1 MDALSA
7 LQSGHQVTALVI
19 GDVMLDAYMVG
30 HVNRISPDA
39 PVPVVDV
46 RTKESRLGGAAN
58 VVKNLLAVG
67 ADVHLATVI
76 GDDSAGNTIESLL
89 TTLSVGSSAVLRSA
103 DRPTTVKTRI
113 ISNGQQLVR
122 VDEEVTEDIS
132 PSLEH
137 ELIARCKRLL
147 ESKKPDVVIFEDYDK
162 GVLTDRVIKMLI
174 AAANAQGIK
183 TTVDPK
189 FAHFSS
195 YHGVT
200 LFKPNLKELGEGMAM
215 AIEKTS
221 DGSLERAV
229 HRMHDLLHPVF
240 SMVTLSERGVC
251 IYGPDH
257 DQPFCRIAAFE
268 REILDVSGAGDAVIA
283 VASFLLA
290 LNVPIMDIAALS
302 NLAGGLVCEKVG
314 VVPVELD
321 RLKTEWIEHR
331 HSIEP
336 ATLSK

>member
-30 HVNRISPDA
+30 QVNRISPEA
-39 PVPVVDV
+39 PVPVVEV

-58 VVKNLLAVG
+58 VVKNLLAIG
-67 ADVHLATVI
+67 AKVHLATVI
-76 GDDSAGNTIESLL
+76 GDDAAGSTIESLL
-89 TTLSVGSSAVLRSA
+89 TKLCVGSSAVLRSA
-103 DRPTTVKTRI
+103 DRPTTVKTRV

-122 VDEEVTEDIS
+122 VDEEVTRDIS
-132 PSLEH
+132 PALED
-137 ELIARCKRLL
+137 ELIASCNALL
-147 ESKKPDVVIFEDYDK
+147 ESTKPDVLIFEDYDK
-162 GVLTDRVIKMLI
+162 GVLTDRVIKTLI
-174 AAANAQGIK
+174 EAAHERNIK

-189 FAHFSS
+189 FAHFTS
-195 YHGVT
+195 YRGVT

-215 AIEKTS
+215 AIEKKS
-221 DGSLERAV
+221 DGSLEQGVR
-229 HRMHDLLHPVF
+229 RMHHLLNPVY

-251 IYGPDH
+251 IYGPKTA
-257 DQPFCRIAAFE
+257 QPFCRIAAFE

-290 LNVPIMDIAALS
+290 LDVPIMEIAALS

-314 VVPVELD
+314 VVPVELE
-321 RLKTEWIEHR
+321 RLKAEWLDHR

>member
-30 HVNRISPDA
+30 HVNRISPEA

-103 DRPTTVKTRI
+103 DRPTTVKTRV

-162 GVLTDRVIKMLI
+162 GVLTDRVIKTLI

-229 HRMHDLLHPVF
+229 HRMHDLLQPVF

-331 HSIEP
+331 HAIEP

>member
-30 HVNRISPDA
+30 HVNRISPEA

-46 RTKESRLGGAAN
+46 RTKGSRLGGAAN